1 MAIYADCKSKRE
13 ARLRWRK
20 SPKGKAWDKAYYQ
33 RPYVQAKRK
42 AKKLM
47 RISKALLLNRQ
58 NEIIEEKYQKTIEN
72 PLYVKDIPDYDEG

>member
-20 SPKGKAWDKAYYQ
+20 SSKGKAWDKAYYQ

-47 RISKALLLNRQ
+47 RKQ
-58 NEIIEEKYQKTIEN
+58 NENNYIGTAWN
-72 PLYVKDIPDYDEG
+72 G